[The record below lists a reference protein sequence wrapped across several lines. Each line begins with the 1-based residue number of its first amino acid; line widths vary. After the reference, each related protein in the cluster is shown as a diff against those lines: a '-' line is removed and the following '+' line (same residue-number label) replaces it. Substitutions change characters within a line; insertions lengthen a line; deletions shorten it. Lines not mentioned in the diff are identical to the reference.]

1 MKIGGKEYGFKL
13 TVGASVQIARLCPDG
28 DLARISEAV
37 GTNYGEQAE
46 TLARMISALSNGY
59 AAAEAVEGREA
70 ARLSVEDVLSVDPK
84 TFEALTREAF
94 AAFSSDIKGEVEV
107 KPTKKA
113 AVEG

>member
-1 MKIGGKEYGFKL
+1 M

-46 TLARMISALSNGY
+46 TLAKMISALSNGY
-59 AAAEAVEGREA
+59 AAAEAFEGREA

-94 AAFSSDIKGEVEV
+94 AAFGADIKGEVEV

-113 AVEG
+113 AAEG